1 MDQVVTLRQK
11 ILPIQ
16 QFEGE
21 IDYEV
26 QQQREP
32 RPVGPQWSYHY
43 FTGILSPNLFR
54 KRGVSGIGG
63 NAYAMIPFHDI
74 DRASTFITRR
84 SGMGEINIGSLRF
97 SKVAN
102 TSVIRVSHWQKH

>member
-1 MDQVVTLRQK
+1 MTLRQK

-54 KRGVSGIGG
+54 REELVELEE
-63 NAYAMIPFHDI
+63 MRTQRF
-74 DRASTFITRR
+74 RSTISIERPL
-84 SGMGEINIGSLRF
+84 SLPDGREWG
-97 SKVAN
+97 
-102 TSVIRVSHWQKH
+102 R